1 MSKYTT
7 EVRYVCEEYYGA
19 NVSLNYPS
27 INEIIEKTLPK
38 IFDFDFPIFDEN
50 YRTVLESKIIK
61 HFYTREIGFETVALW
76 KLKLQT
82 KMQEIMPFYNQYY
95 ESALLEYNPLQT
107 TNITTKSSRI
117 TDSTTA
123 DSKNKN
129 TKTTGTDTT
138 DTTTN
143 TTDTTHSSGKQVT
156 DGNSW
161 DLYSDTPQGGLT
173 GVENEAY
180 LTNARKKTDDSTVNT
195 TQDGNTTGKTTGK
208 TDYTRNTNVNESS
221 NDTGKRNNTD
231 DYLENVTGFSSSN
244 PSELIMKLRE
254 TFINIDLLIIDELEE
269 LFMYLW

>member
-7 EVRYVCEEYYGA
+7 EVRYICEEYFGD
-19 NVSLNYPS
+19 NTSLNYPS
-27 INEIIEKTLPK
+27 INDVIQKALPK

-50 YRTVLESKIIK
+50 YRNVLESKIIK

-82 KMQEIMPFYNQYY
+82 KLQEIMPLYNQYY

-107 TNITTKSSRI
+107 TNITTKSNRK
-117 TDSTTA
+117 TDSTST
-123 DSKNKN
+123 DNRNKN

-138 DTTTN
+138 N
-143 TTDTTHSSGKQVT
+143 TLSDSTDTTHNKSTENTK
-156 DGNSW
+156 GNKW

-173 GVENEAY
+173 GVENETY
-180 LTNARKKTDDSTVNT
+180 LTNARKNTVDSTIGT
-195 TQDGNTTGKTTGK
+195 TQDGTVTGKTTGK

-254 TFINIDLLIIDELEE
+254 TFINIDMLVIDELEE

>member
-7 EVRYVCEEYYGA
+7 EVRYICEEYFGA
-19 NVSLNYPS
+19 NTSLNYPS
-27 INEIIEKTLPK
+27 INDIIQKALPK
-38 IFDFDFPIFDEN
+38 IFDFDFPVFDEN
-50 YRTVLESKIIK
+50 YRSVLESKIIK

-82 KMQEIMPFYNQYY
+82 KLQEIMPLYNQYY

-107 TNITTKSSRI
+107 TNITTKSNRK
-117 TDSTTA
+117 TDSTSS
-123 DSKNKN
+123 DNRNKN

-138 DTTTN
+138 NITTN
-143 TTDTTHSSGKQVT
+143 TKDTAHSKDIQVT
-156 DGNSW
+156 DGNKW

-173 GVENEAY
+173 GVENETY
-180 LTNARKKTDDSTVNT
+180 LTNARKNTDDSTVDVTRDSNS
-195 TQDGNTTGKTTGK
+195 TGSSTGK
-208 TDYTRNTNVNESS
+208 TDLTRNTNVNESS

-254 TFINIDLLIIDELEE
+254 TFINIDMLVIDELEE

>member
-7 EVRYVCEEYYGA
+7 EVRYICEEYFGG
-19 NVSLNYPS
+19 NTSLNYPS
-27 INEIIEKTLPK
+27 INDVIQKALPK

-50 YRTVLESKIIK
+50 YRNVLESKIIK

-82 KMQEIMPFYNQYY
+82 KLQEIMPFYNQYY
-95 ESALLEYNPLQT
+95 ESALLDYNPLQT
-107 TNITTKSSRI
+107 TNITTKSNRK
-117 TDSTTA
+117 TDSTSS
-123 DSKNKN
+123 DNRNKN

-138 DTTTN
+138 N
-143 TTDTTHSSGKQVT
+143 TLSDSTDTTHNKSTEKT
-156 DGNSW
+156 NGNKW

-173 GVENEAY
+173 GVENETY
-180 LTNARKKTDDSTVNT
+180 LTNARKNTDNSTIDN
-195 TQDGNTTGKTTGK
+195 TQDGTVIGKTAGK
-208 TDYTRNTNVNESS
+208 TDYIRNTNVNETS

-231 DYLENVTGFSSSN
+231 EYLENVTGFSSSN

-254 TFINIDLLIIDELEE
+254 TFINIDMLVIDELEE

>member
-7 EVRYVCEEYYGA
+7 EVRYICEEYFGA

-27 INEIIEKTLPK
+27 VNEIIEKALPK
-38 IFDFDFPIFDEN
+38 IFDFNFPIFDEN

-82 KMQEIMPFYNQYY
+82 KMQEIMPLYNQYY
-95 ESALLEYNPLQT
+95 ESALLKYNPLQT
-107 TNITTKSSRI
+107 MNITTKSNRT
-117 TDSTTA
+117 TDSTST
-123 DSKNKN
+123 DNRNKN

-143 TTDTTHSSGKQVT
+143 TTDTTHSSGKQIT
-156 DGNSW
+156 DGNRW

-173 GVENEAY
+173 GVENETY
-180 LTNARKKTDDSTVNT
+180 LTNARKNTDDSTVNT